1 MNKWTTTVINS
12 RQPGWGNEV
21 SVLIESESHSFMQEG
36 IADYLRRYPHAG
48 YNTRVATSYMTV
60 SLHRC
65 VITRLASCD

>member
-12 RQPGWGNEV
+12 RQQGWGNEV
-21 SVLIESESHSFMQEG
+21 SVLLESESHSYLQEG
-36 IADYLRRYPHAG
+36 IDG
-48 YNTRVATSYMTV
+48 YNTRVATRYMTV